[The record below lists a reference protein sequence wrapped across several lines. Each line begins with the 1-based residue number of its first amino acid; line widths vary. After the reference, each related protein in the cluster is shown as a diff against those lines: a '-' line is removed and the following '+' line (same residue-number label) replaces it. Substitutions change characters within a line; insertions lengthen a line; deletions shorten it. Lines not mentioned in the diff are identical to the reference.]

1 MQLSISVTIFGT
13 CSIHSI
19 GMYACYV
26 AIFSNAE
33 TFRCLYRSCMPSS
46 PKGYNYNNKPLILL
60 IAGHMTSDQP
70 DTSKTV
76 H

>member
-1 MQLSISVTIFGT
+1 MGENVGMSGDNSI
-13 CSIHSI
+13 
-19 GMYACYV
+19 
-26 AIFSNAE
+26 
-33 TFRCLYRSCMPSS
+33 
-46 PKGYNYNNKPLILL
+46 

>member
-1 MQLSISVTIFGT
+1 MTGTGLDVDGSTYLLSLVGADDPCLIQKVGGGGGGGVGDQDHPLPQL
-13 CSIHSI
+13 
-19 GMYACYV
+19 
-26 AIFSNAE
+26 
-33 TFRCLYRSCMPSS
+33 L
-46 PKGYNYNNKPLILL
+46 LIAF

>member
-1 MQLSISVTIFGT
+1 MSDPIGGGGGGVGDQDHPLPQL
-13 CSIHSI
+13 
-19 GMYACYV
+19 
-26 AIFSNAE
+26 
-33 TFRCLYRSCMPSS
+33 L
-46 PKGYNYNNKPLILL
+46 LIAF